1 MYAYRVVFFVAKI
14 PFGMNTTINQMRRVG
29 GEAVVCPLYKNALTI
44 IEVLK
49 DFNLQPNDDNY
60 RELHIAEKL

>member
-1 MYAYRVVFFVAKI
+1 MCAYRVVFFVAKI
-14 PFGMNTTINQMRRVG
+14 PFEMNITINQMRGVG

-60 RELHIAEKL
+60 RGLHIAEYL